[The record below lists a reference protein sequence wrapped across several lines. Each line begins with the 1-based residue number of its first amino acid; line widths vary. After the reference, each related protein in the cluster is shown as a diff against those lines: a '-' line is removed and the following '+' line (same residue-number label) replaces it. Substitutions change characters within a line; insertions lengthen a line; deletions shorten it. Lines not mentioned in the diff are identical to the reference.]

1 MIRFLLCAIMLKS
14 KLSLVIGL
22 TRLDIANPDILAH
35 VLLLDWM
42 DQEVDLINCDH
53 KLIRVEM

>member
-14 KLSLVIGL
+14 KLSLVIRL